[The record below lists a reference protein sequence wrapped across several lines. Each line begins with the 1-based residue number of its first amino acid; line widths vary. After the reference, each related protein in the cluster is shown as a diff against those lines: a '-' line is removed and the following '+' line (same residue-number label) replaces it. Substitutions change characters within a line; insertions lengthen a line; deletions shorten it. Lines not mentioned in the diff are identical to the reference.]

1 MQGDMILFRINS
13 TLIYTNEEQESL
25 RALNFSERTS
35 QVDPQNIT
43 LNFKT
48 KINGENNHERKDMRY
63 RFLYTGAL
71 LRQQ

>member
-48 KINGENNHERKDMRY
+48 KISSLDLTNLTIVRKD
-63 RFLYTGAL
+63 G
-71 LRQQ
+71 Q

>member
-1 MQGDMILFRINS
+1 MLPFKKLGIGKDNFFNILYN
-13 TLIYTNEEQESL
+13 LIL
-25 RALNFSERTS
+25 K
-35 QVDPQNIT
+35 NI
-43 LNFKT
+43 LKEKDFKT

>member
-25 RALNFSERTS
+25 RALNFSERTP

-48 KINGENNHERKDMRY
+48 KIAALDLTNLTIIKKD
-63 RFLYTGAL
+63 
-71 LRQQ
+71 RQ

>member
-48 KINGENNHERKDMRY
+48 KISALDLTNLTIIKKD
-63 RFLYTGAL
+63 
-71 LRQQ
+71 RQ